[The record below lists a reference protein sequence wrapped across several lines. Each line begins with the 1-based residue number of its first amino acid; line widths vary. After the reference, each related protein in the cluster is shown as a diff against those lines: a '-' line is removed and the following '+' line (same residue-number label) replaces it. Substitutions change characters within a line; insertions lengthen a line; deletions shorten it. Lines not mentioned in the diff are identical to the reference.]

1 MRRTMPP
8 EITPA
13 ILETTNISATRMKAT
28 ASKNRIWIGSKKG
41 LGRSIIVQAALR
53 HASRQHSTFHMK
65 MQNVSTPVQVMVDEI
80 PSTIES
86 VMLSPGIVRSR
97 VEMNQ
102 SSSVVFLVKNSVTTA
117 NTVQMPEKNANS
129 RL

>member
-1 MRRTMPP
+1 
-8 EITPA
+8 
-13 ILETTNISATRMKAT
+13 
-28 ASKNRIWIGSKKG
+28 
-41 LGRSIIVQAALR
+41 
-53 HASRQHSTFHMK
+53 MK